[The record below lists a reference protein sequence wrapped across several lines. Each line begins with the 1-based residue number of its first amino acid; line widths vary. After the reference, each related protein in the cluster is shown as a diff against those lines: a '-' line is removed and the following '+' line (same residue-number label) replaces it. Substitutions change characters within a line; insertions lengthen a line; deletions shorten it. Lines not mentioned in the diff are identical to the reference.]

1 MTTPQVVP
9 IQIEAKWYIWVRQNG
24 RYMSTLEFTYLLF
37 TVVVAAGSLRYLGYA
52 FFRGPSTFN
61 HRWLIRRTLTVGWK
75 YHCMADLLFYW
86 FGFDEANKLLFI
98 QPEHSN

>member
-37 TVVVAAGSLRYLGYA
+37 TVVVAAGS
-52 FFRGPSTFN
+52 
-61 HRWLIRRTLTVGWK
+61 
-75 YHCMADLLFYW
+75 
-86 FGFDEANKLLFI
+86 
-98 QPEHSN
+98 